1 MTGSGAPRH
10 RAPPDRGPGSQR
22 CLRRPVC
29 CDASVHGVMIPLNL
43 WETLFVSEELISAL
57 HAIVGDAGLKTAG
70 DETAPFLTDWH
81 GQYQGRSLAVV
92 MPETTEQV
100 SQVMALADRH
110 DIVVV
115 PQGGNTGFMGG
126 ATPDADGRSILL
138 SLRRM
143 NRIREMD
150 PVNMSMTVEAGCVL
164 QALHDATEQQGL
176 YFPLNLA
183 AKGKLHH
190 WRQSRHQRWWAQ
202 CGALRHHARTDA
214 GCRGGPDGGRVL
226 NLLSG
231 LRKDNTGYDLR
242 HLFVGSEG
250 TLGVIT
256 AATMKLFPQPVAR
269 ATAFAEVRDV
279 EAAVTLL
286 HRLQAASGGGVEAFE
301 LIPADILHVVFHHF
315 PEIPQP
321 LATRGAMNV
330 LMEIASTNPASGVA
344 DDTGLAPLQE
354 IMQDTL
360 ASALEDGLVIDATI
374 AASETQ
380 RKALWDVREM
390 APESHKRSQ
399 GVARSDISLSQSA
412 LAPFYAEMVDGVR
425 AIDPNLWICGY
436 GHIGD
441 GNLHFNLVA
450 DERSNSDFAEK
461 KDRLYEL
468 IYEKVA
474 KYNGSISAEHGI
486 GQTKRAQL
494 AKVKAPDVLDV
505 MRAIKGSLDPKNL
518 MNPGK
523 MI

>member
-1 MTGSGAPRH
+1 MTHLPE
-10 RAPPDRGPGSQR
+10 
-22 CLRRPVC
+22 
-29 CDASVHGVMIPLNL
+29 I
-43 WETLFVSEELISAL
+43 EFVSTDLTSAL
-57 HAIVGDAGLKTAG
+57 RAIVGDAGVKT
-70 DETAPFLTDWH
+70 DDSDTAAFLTDWH
-81 GQYQGRSLAVV
+81 GQYQGRSIAVV

-100 SQVMALADRH
+100 SQVMALADAH

-126 ATPDADGRSILL
+126 ATPDASGRSILL

-143 NRIREMD
+143 NRIREID
-150 PVNMSMTVEAGCVL
+150 AINMSMTVEAGCVL
-164 QALHDATEQQGL
+164 QSLHDETEKQGL

-183 AKGKLHH
+183 AKGSCTIGGNL
-190 WRQSRHQRWWAQ
+190 
-202 CGALRHHARTDA
+202 GTNA
-214 GCRGGPDGGRVL
+214 GGLNVVRYGTTRELTLGVEVVLMGGRVL

-269 ATAFAEVRDV
+269 ATSFAEVRDV
-279 EAAVTLL
+279 SAAVELL

-330 LMEIASTNPASGVA
+330 LMEIGSSNPASGEV
-344 DDTGLAPLQE
+344 DETGETPLQT

-360 ASALEDGLVIDATI
+360 ASAFEDGLVLDATI
-374 AASETQ
+374 AASEAQ
-380 RKALWDVREM
+380 RRALWDVREM
-390 APESHKRSQ
+390 APESHKRSR
-399 GVARSDISLSQSA
+399 GVARSDISLAQSA
-412 LAPFYAEMVDGVR
+412 LAPFYAEMVA
-425 AIDPNLWICGY
+425 AIKEVDPTIRICGY
-436 GHIGD
+436 GHLGD

-450 DERSNSDFAEK
+450 DERSNSEFDSK

-468 IYEKVA
+468 IYEHVA
-474 KYNGSISAEHGI
+474 RYDGSISAEHGI
-486 GQTKRAQL
+486 GQTKRDQL
-494 AKVKAPDVLDV
+494 AKVKAPEVLDV
-505 MRAIKGSLDPKNL
+505 MRSIKASLDPKNL

-523 MI
+523 VI

>member
-1 MTGSGAPRH
+1 MSAEII
-10 RAPPDRGPGSQR
+10 A
-22 CLRRPVC
+22 
-29 CDASVHGVMIPLNL
+29 
-43 WETLFVSEELISAL
+43 AL
-57 HAIVGDAGLKTAG
+57 HAIVGDAGLKTG
-70 DETAPFLTDWH
+70 DTDTESFLTDWH
-81 GQYQGRSLAVV
+81 GQYRGRSLAVV

-100 SQVMALADRH
+100 SQVMSLADAH

-126 ATPDADGRSILL
+126 ATPDDAGNSILL

-143 NRIREMD
+143 NRIREID
-150 PVNMSMTVEAGCVL
+150 ATNMSMTVEAGCVL
-164 QALHDATEQQGL
+164 QTLHDTTEKQGL

-183 AKGKLHH
+183 AKGSCTIGGNL
-190 WRQSRHQRWWAQ
+190 
-202 CGALRHHARTDA
+202 GTNA
-214 GCRGGPDGGRVL
+214 GGLNVVRYGTTRELTLGVEVVLMGGRVL
-226 NLLSG
+226 NLLGG

-269 ATAFAEVRDV
+269 ATSFAEVRDV
-279 EAAVTLL
+279 SAAVELL

-330 LMEIASTNPASGVA
+330 LMEIGSSNPASGIA
-344 DDTGLAPLQE
+344 DDSGETPLQT
-354 IMQDTL
+354 IMQETL
-360 ASALEDGLVIDATI
+360 ATAFEDGLVIDATI
-374 AASETQ
+374 AASEAQ
-380 RKALWDVREM
+380 RRALWDVREN
-390 APESHKRSQ
+390 APESHKRSR
-399 GVARSDISLSQSA
+399 GVARSDISLAQSS
-412 LAPFYAEMVDGVR
+412 LAPFYEDMVAAVKTV
-425 AIDPNLWICGY
+425 DPTIRICGY
-436 GHIGD
+436 GHLGD

-450 DERSNSDFAEK
+450 DERSNSEFDSK
-461 KDRLYEL
+461 KDQLYEL
-468 IYEKVA
+468 IYEHVA

-494 AKVKAPDVLDV
+494 AKVKAPEVLDV
-505 MRAIKGSLDPKNL
+505 MRAIKASIDPKNL

-523 MI
+523 VI

>member
-1 MTGSGAPRH
+1 MSAEII
-10 RAPPDRGPGSQR
+10 A
-22 CLRRPVC
+22 
-29 CDASVHGVMIPLNL
+29 
-43 WETLFVSEELISAL
+43 AL
-57 HAIVGDAGLKTAG
+57 HAIVGDAGLKTG
-70 DETAPFLTDWH
+70 DTDTESFLTDWH
-81 GQYQGRSLAVV
+81 GQYRGRSLAVV

-100 SQVMALADRH
+100 SQVMALADAH

-126 ATPDADGRSILL
+126 ATPDDAGNSILL

-143 NRIREMD
+143 NRIREID
-150 PVNMSMTVEAGCVL
+150 ATNMSMTVEAGCVL
-164 QALHDATEQQGL
+164 QTLHDTTEKQGL

-183 AKGKLHH
+183 AKGSCTIGGNL
-190 WRQSRHQRWWAQ
+190 
-202 CGALRHHARTDA
+202 GTNA
-214 GCRGGPDGGRVL
+214 GGLNVVRYGTTRELTLGVEVVLMGGRVL
-226 NLLSG
+226 NLLGG

-269 ATAFAEVRDV
+269 ATSFAEVRDV
-279 EAAVTLL
+279 SAAVELL

-330 LMEIASTNPASGVA
+330 LMEIGSSNPASGIA
-344 DDTGLAPLQE
+344 DDSGETPLQT
-354 IMQDTL
+354 IMQETL
-360 ASALEDGLVIDATI
+360 ANAFEDGLVIDATI
-374 AASETQ
+374 AASEAQ
-380 RKALWDVREM
+380 RRALWDVREN
-390 APESHKRSQ
+390 APESHKRSR
-399 GVARSDISLSQSA
+399 GVARSDISLAQSS
-412 LAPFYAEMVDGVR
+412 LAPFYEDMVAAVKTV
-425 AIDPNLWICGY
+425 DPTIRICGY
-436 GHIGD
+436 GHLGD

-450 DERSNSDFAEK
+450 DERSNSEFDSK
-461 KDRLYEL
+461 KDQLYEL
-468 IYEKVA
+468 IYEHVA

-494 AKVKAPDVLDV
+494 AKVKAPEVLDV
-505 MRAIKGSLDPKNL
+505 MRAIKASIDPKNL

-523 MI
+523 VI

>member
-1 MTGSGAPRH
+1 
-10 RAPPDRGPGSQR
+10 
-22 CLRRPVC
+22 
-29 CDASVHGVMIPLNL
+29 
-43 WETLFVSEELISAL
+43 VSAELINAL
-57 HAIVGDAGLKTAG
+57 HAIVGDAGLKTG
-70 DETAPFLTDWH
+70 DGDTASFLTDWH
-81 GQYQGRSLAVV
+81 GQYQGQAVAVV
-92 MPETTEQV
+92 MPDSTEQV
-100 SQVMALADRH
+100 SAVMALADAH
-110 DIVVV
+110 DVVVV

-126 ATPDADGRSILL
+126 ATPDSRGRTILL

-143 NRIREMD
+143 NRIREID
-150 PVNMSMTVEAGCVL
+150 ATNMSMTVEAGCVL
-164 QALHDATEQQGL
+164 QTLHEATEREGL

-183 AKGKLHH
+183 AKGSCTIGGNL
-190 WRQSRHQRWWAQ
+190 
-202 CGALRHHARTDA
+202 GTNA
-214 GCRGGPDGGRVL
+214 GGLNVVRYGTTRELTLGVEVVLMGGRVL

-269 ATAFAEVRDV
+269 ATAFTEVRDV
-279 EAAVTLL
+279 AAAVDLL

-330 LMEIASTNPASGVA
+330 LMEIGSSNPASG
-344 DDTGLAPLQE
+344 LANDSGETPLQV
-354 IMQDTL
+354 IIQDTL
-360 ASALEDGLVIDATI
+360 ASAFEDGLVLDATI

-380 RKALWDVREM
+380 RRSLWDVREM
-390 APESHKRSQ
+390 APESHKRSK

-412 LAPFYAEMVDGVR
+412 LAPFYAEMVDGVK
-425 AIDPNLWICGY
+425 AIDPNLLICGY
-436 GHIGD
+436 GHLGD
-441 GNLHFNLVA
+441 GNLHFNIVA
-450 DERSNSDFAEK
+450 DERSNSDFEAK
-461 KDRLYEL
+461 KDQLYSL

-474 KYNGSISAEHGI
+474 KHNGSISAEHGI

-494 AKVKAPDVLDV
+494 AKVKQPEVLDV
-505 MRAIKGSLDPKNL
+505 MRAIKASIDPKNL

-523 MI
+523 VI

>member
-1 MTGSGAPRH
+1 MSAEII
-10 RAPPDRGPGSQR
+10 A
-22 CLRRPVC
+22 
-29 CDASVHGVMIPLNL
+29 
-43 WETLFVSEELISAL
+43 AL
-57 HAIVGDAGLKTAG
+57 HAIVGDAGLKTG
-70 DETAPFLTDWH
+70 DTDTESFLTDWH
-81 GQYQGRSLAVV
+81 GQYRGRSLAVV

-100 SQVMALADRH
+100 SQVMALADAH

-126 ATPDADGRSILL
+126 ATPDDAGNSILL

-143 NRIREMD
+143 NRIREID
-150 PVNMSMTVEAGCVL
+150 ATNMSMTVEAGCVL
-164 QALHDATEQQGL
+164 QTLHDTTEKQGL

-183 AKGKLHH
+183 AKGRCTIGGNL
-190 WRQSRHQRWWAQ
+190 
-202 CGALRHHARTDA
+202 GTNA
-214 GCRGGPDGGRVL
+214 GGLNVVRYGTTRELTLGVEVVLMGGRVL
-226 NLLSG
+226 NLLGG

-269 ATAFAEVRDV
+269 ATSFAEVRDV
-279 EAAVTLL
+279 SAAVELL

-330 LMEIASTNPASGVA
+330 LMEIGSSNPASGIA
-344 DDTGLAPLQE
+344 DDSGETPLQT
-354 IMQDTL
+354 IMQETL
-360 ASALEDGLVIDATI
+360 ATAFEDGLVIDATI
-374 AASETQ
+374 AASEAQ
-380 RKALWDVREM
+380 RRALWDVREN
-390 APESHKRSQ
+390 APESHKRSR
-399 GVARSDISLSQSA
+399 GVARSDISLAQSS
-412 LAPFYAEMVDGVR
+412 LAPFYEDMVAAVKTV
-425 AIDPNLWICGY
+425 DPTIRICGY
-436 GHIGD
+436 GHLGD

-450 DERSNSDFAEK
+450 DERSNSEFDSK
-461 KDRLYEL
+461 KDQLYEL
-468 IYEKVA
+468 IYEHVA

-494 AKVKAPDVLDV
+494 AKVKAPEVLDV
-505 MRAIKGSLDPKNL
+505 MRAIKASIDPKNL

-523 MI
+523 VI

>member
-1 MTGSGAPRH
+1 MSA
-10 RAPPDRGPGSQR
+10 
-22 CLRRPVC
+22 
-29 CDASVHGVMIPLNL
+29 
-43 WETLFVSEELISAL
+43 ELINAL
-57 HAIVGDAGLKTAG
+57 HAIVGDAGLKTG
-70 DETAPFLTDWH
+70 DGDTASFLTDWH
-81 GQYQGRSLAVV
+81 GQYQGQAVAVV
-92 MPETTEQV
+92 MPDSTEQV
-100 SQVMALADRH
+100 SAVMALADAH
-110 DIVVV
+110 DVVVV

-126 ATPDADGRSILL
+126 ATPDSRGRTILL

-143 NRIREMD
+143 NRIREID
-150 PVNMSMTVEAGCVL
+150 ATNMSMTVEAGCVL
-164 QALHDATEQQGL
+164 QTLHEATEREGL

-183 AKGKLHH
+183 AKGSCTIGGNL
-190 WRQSRHQRWWAQ
+190 
-202 CGALRHHARTDA
+202 GTNA
-214 GCRGGPDGGRVL
+214 GGLNVVRYGTTRELTLGVEVVLMGGRVL

-279 EAAVTLL
+279 AAAVDLL

-330 LMEIASTNPASGVA
+330 LMEIGSSNPASG
-344 DDTGLAPLQE
+344 LANDSGETPLQV
-354 IMQDTL
+354 IIQDTL
-360 ASALEDGLVIDATI
+360 ASAFEDGLVLDATI

-380 RKALWDVREM
+380 RRSLWDVREM
-390 APESHKRSQ
+390 APESPKRSK

-412 LAPFYAEMVDGVR
+412 LAPFYAEMVDGVK
-425 AIDPNLWICGY
+425 AIDPNLLICGY
-436 GHIGD
+436 GHLGD
-441 GNLHFNLVA
+441 GNLHFNIVA
-450 DERSNSDFAEK
+450 DERSNSDFEAK
-461 KDRLYEL
+461 KDQLYSL
-468 IYEKVA
+468 IYKKVA
-474 KYNGSISAEHGI
+474 KHNGSISAEHGI

-494 AKVKAPDVLDV
+494 AKVKQPEVLDV
-505 MRAIKGSLDPKNL
+505 MRAIKASIDPKNL

-523 MI
+523 VI

>member
-1 MTGSGAPRH
+1 MSAEII
-10 RAPPDRGPGSQR
+10 A
-22 CLRRPVC
+22 
-29 CDASVHGVMIPLNL
+29 
-43 WETLFVSEELISAL
+43 AL
-57 HAIVGDAGLKTAG
+57 HAIVGDAGLKTG
-70 DETAPFLTDWH
+70 DTDTESFLTDWH
-81 GQYQGRSLAVV
+81 GQYRGRSLAVV

-100 SQVMALADRH
+100 SQVMALADAH

-126 ATPDADGRSILL
+126 ATPDDAGNSILL

-143 NRIREMD
+143 NRIREID
-150 PVNMSMTVEAGCVL
+150 ATNMSMTVEAGCVL
-164 QALHDATEQQGL
+164 QTLHDTTEKQGL

-183 AKGKLHH
+183 AKGSCTIGGNL
-190 WRQSRHQRWWAQ
+190 
-202 CGALRHHARTDA
+202 GTNA
-214 GCRGGPDGGRVL
+214 GGLNVVRYGTTRELTLGVEVVLMGGRVL
-226 NLLSG
+226 NLLGG

-269 ATAFAEVRDV
+269 ATSFAEVRDV
-279 EAAVTLL
+279 SAAVELL

-330 LMEIASTNPASGVA
+330 LMEIGSSNPASGIA
-344 DDTGLAPLQE
+344 DDSGETPLQT
-354 IMQDTL
+354 IMQETL
-360 ASALEDGLVIDATI
+360 ATAFEDGLVIDATI
-374 AASETQ
+374 AASEAQ
-380 RKALWDVREM
+380 RRALWDVREN
-390 APESHKRSQ
+390 APESHKRSR
-399 GVARSDISLSQSA
+399 GVARSDISLAQSS
-412 LAPFYAEMVDGVR
+412 LAPFYEDMVAAVK
-425 AIDPNLWICGY
+425 AVDPTIRICGY
-436 GHIGD
+436 GHLGD

-450 DERSNSDFAEK
+450 DERSNSEFDSK
-461 KDRLYEL
+461 KDQLYEL
-468 IYEKVA
+468 IYEHVA

-494 AKVKAPDVLDV
+494 AKVKAPEVLDV
-505 MRAIKGSLDPKNL
+505 MRAIKASIDPKNL

-523 MI
+523 VI

>member
-1 MTGSGAPRH
+1 MYAEII
-10 RAPPDRGPGSQR
+10 A
-22 CLRRPVC
+22 
-29 CDASVHGVMIPLNL
+29 
-43 WETLFVSEELISAL
+43 AL
-57 HAIVGDAGLKTAG
+57 HAIVGDAGLKTG
-70 DETAPFLTDWH
+70 DTDTESFLTDWH
-81 GQYQGRSLAVV
+81 GQYRGRSLAVV

-100 SQVMALADRH
+100 SQVMALADAH

-126 ATPDADGRSILL
+126 ATPDDAGNSILL

-143 NRIREMD
+143 NRIREID
-150 PVNMSMTVEAGCVL
+150 ATNMSMTVEAGCVL
-164 QALHDATEQQGL
+164 QTLHDTTEKQGL

-183 AKGKLHH
+183 AKGSCTIGGNL
-190 WRQSRHQRWWAQ
+190 
-202 CGALRHHARTDA
+202 GTNA
-214 GCRGGPDGGRVL
+214 GGLNVVRYGTTRELTLGVEVVLIGGRIL
-226 NLLSG
+226 NLLGG

-269 ATAFAEVRDV
+269 ATSFAEVRDV
-279 EAAVTLL
+279 SAAVELL

-330 LMEIASTNPASGVA
+330 LMEIGSSNPASGIA
-344 DDTGLAPLQE
+344 DDSGETPLQT
-354 IMQDTL
+354 IMQETL
-360 ASALEDGLVIDATI
+360 ATAFEDGLVIDATI
-374 AASETQ
+374 AASEAQ
-380 RKALWDVREM
+380 RNALWDVREN
-390 APESHKRSQ
+390 APESHKRSR
-399 GVARSDISLSQSA
+399 GVARSDISLAQSS
-412 LAPFYAEMVDGVR
+412 LAPFYEDMVAAVKTV
-425 AIDPNLWICGY
+425 DPTIRICGY
-436 GHIGD
+436 GHLGD

-450 DERSNSDFAEK
+450 DERSNSEFDSK
-461 KDRLYEL
+461 KDQLYEL
-468 IYEKVA
+468 IYEHVA

-494 AKVKAPDVLDV
+494 AKVKAPEVLDV
-505 MRAIKGSLDPKNL
+505 MRAIKASIDPKNL

-523 MI
+523 VI

>member
-1 MTGSGAPRH
+1 
-10 RAPPDRGPGSQR
+10 
-22 CLRRPVC
+22 
-29 CDASVHGVMIPLNL
+29 
-43 WETLFVSEELISAL
+43 VSAELINAL
-57 HAIVGDAGLKTAG
+57 HAIVGDAGLKTG
-70 DETAPFLTDWH
+70 DGDTASFLTDWH
-81 GQYQGRSLAVV
+81 GQYQGQAVAVV
-92 MPETTEQV
+92 MPDSTEQV
-100 SQVMALADRH
+100 SAVMALADAH
-110 DIVVV
+110 DVVVV

-126 ATPDADGRSILL
+126 ATPDSRGRTILL

-143 NRIREMD
+143 NRIREID
-150 PVNMSMTVEAGCVL
+150 ATNMSMTVEAGCVL
-164 QALHDATEQQGL
+164 QTLHEASEREGL

-183 AKGKLHH
+183 AKGSCTIGGNL
-190 WRQSRHQRWWAQ
+190 
-202 CGALRHHARTDA
+202 GTNA
-214 GCRGGPDGGRVL
+214 GGLNVVRYGTTRELTLGVEVVLMGGRVL

-279 EAAVTLL
+279 AAAVDLL

-330 LMEIASTNPASGVA
+330 LMEIGSSNPASG
-344 DDTGLAPLQE
+344 LANDSGETPLQV
-354 IMQDTL
+354 IIQDTL
-360 ASALEDGLVIDATI
+360 ASAFEDGLVLDATI

-380 RKALWDVREM
+380 RRSLWDVREM
-390 APESHKRSQ
+390 APESHKRSK

-412 LAPFYAEMVDGVR
+412 LAPFYAEMVDGVK
-425 AIDPNLWICGY
+425 AIDPNLLICGY
-436 GHIGD
+436 GHLGD
-441 GNLHFNLVA
+441 GNLHFNIVA
-450 DERSNSDFAEK
+450 DERSNSDFEAK
-461 KDRLYEL
+461 KDQLYSL

-474 KYNGSISAEHGI
+474 KHNGSISAEHGI

-494 AKVKAPDVLDV
+494 AKVKQPEVLDV
-505 MRAIKGSLDPKNL
+505 MRAIKASIDPKNL

-523 MI
+523 VI

>member
-1 MTGSGAPRH
+1 MTGCAGRPR
-10 RAPPDRGPGSQR
+10 RAPADF
-22 CLRRPVC
+22 
-29 CDASVHGVMIPLNL
+29 HGTAAVRHVAVGLSTWLSCECPEYRSRENPAL
-43 WETLFVSEELISAL
+43 SAEIIAAL
-57 HAIVGDAGLKTAG
+57 LAIVGDAGLKTG
-70 DETAPFLTDWH
+70 EDETVSFLTDWH
-81 GQYQGRSLAVV
+81 GQYRGQALAVV

-100 SQVMALADRH
+100 SRVMALADAH

-126 ATPDADGRSILL
+126 ATPDAAGNSILL

-143 NRIREMD
+143 NRIREID
-150 PVNMSMTVEAGCVL
+150 ATNMSMTVEAGCVL
-164 QALHDATEQQGL
+164 QTLHDETEKQGL

-183 AKGKLHH
+183 AKGSCTIGGNL
-190 WRQSRHQRWWAQ
+190 
-202 CGALRHHARTDA
+202 GTNA
-214 GCRGGPDGGRVL
+214 GGLNVVRYGTTRELTLGVEVVLIGGRVL
-226 NLLSG
+226 NLLGG

-269 ATAFAEVRDV
+269 ATSFAEVRDV
-279 EAAVTLL
+279 SAAVELL

-330 LMEIASTNPASGVA
+330 LMEIGSSNPASGRA
-344 DDTGLAPLQE
+344 DDGGETPLQT
-354 IMQDTL
+354 IMQETL
-360 ASALEDGLVIDATI
+360 ATAFEDGLVLDATI
-374 AASETQ
+374 AASEAQ
-380 RKALWDVREM
+380 RRALWDVREN
-390 APESHKRSQ
+390 APESHKRSR
-399 GVARSDISLSQSA
+399 GVARSDISLAQSS
-412 LAPFYAEMVDGVR
+412 LAPFYEDMVAAVKTV
-425 AIDPNLWICGY
+425 DPTIRICGY
-436 GHIGD
+436 GHLGD

-450 DERSNSDFAEK
+450 DERSNSEFDSK
-461 KDRLYEL
+461 KDQLYEL
-468 IYEKVA
+468 IYEHVA

-494 AKVKAPDVLDV
+494 AKVKAPEVLDV
-505 MRAIKGSLDPKNL
+505 MRAIKASIDPKNL

-523 MI
+523 VI

>member
-1 MTGSGAPRH
+1 
-10 RAPPDRGPGSQR
+10 
-22 CLRRPVC
+22 
-29 CDASVHGVMIPLNL
+29 
-43 WETLFVSEELISAL
+43 VSAEIIAAL
-57 HAIVGDAGLKTAG
+57 HAIVGDAGLKTG
-70 DETAPFLTDWH
+70 DTDTESFLTDWH
-81 GQYQGRSLAVV
+81 GQYRGRSLAVV

-100 SQVMALADRH
+100 SQVMALADAH

-126 ATPDADGRSILL
+126 ATPDDAGNSILL

-143 NRIREMD
+143 NRIREID
-150 PVNMSMTVEAGCVL
+150 ATNMSMTVEAGCVL
-164 QALHDATEQQGL
+164 QTLHDTTEKQGL

-183 AKGKLHH
+183 AKGSCTIGGNL
-190 WRQSRHQRWWAQ
+190 
-202 CGALRHHARTDA
+202 GTNA
-214 GCRGGPDGGRVL
+214 GGLNVVRYGTTRELTLGVEVVLMGGRVL
-226 NLLSG
+226 NLLGG

-269 ATAFAEVRDV
+269 ATSFAEVRDV
-279 EAAVTLL
+279 SAAVELL

-330 LMEIASTNPASGVA
+330 LMEIGSSNPASGIA
-344 DDTGLAPLQE
+344 DDSGETPLQT
-354 IMQDTL
+354 IMQETL
-360 ASALEDGLVIDATI
+360 AAAFEDGLVIDATI
-374 AASETQ
+374 AASEAQ
-380 RKALWDVREM
+380 RRALWDVREN
-390 APESHKRSQ
+390 APESHKRSR
-399 GVARSDISLSQSA
+399 GVARSDISLAQSS
-412 LAPFYAEMVDGVR
+412 LAPFYEDMVAAVKTV
-425 AIDPNLWICGY
+425 DPTIRICGY
-436 GHIGD
+436 GHLGD

-450 DERSNSDFAEK
+450 DERSNSEFDSK
-461 KDRLYEL
+461 KDQLYEL
-468 IYEKVA
+468 IYEHVA

-494 AKVKAPDVLDV
+494 AKVKAPEVLDV
-505 MRAIKGSLDPKNL
+505 MRAIKASIDPKNL

-523 MI
+523 VI

>member
-1 MTGSGAPRH
+1 MSAEIIT
-10 RAPPDRGPGSQR
+10 
-22 CLRRPVC
+22 
-29 CDASVHGVMIPLNL
+29 
-43 WETLFVSEELISAL
+43 AL
-57 HAIVGDAGLKTAG
+57 HAIVGDAGLKTG
-70 DETAPFLTDWH
+70 DTDTESFLTDWH
-81 GQYQGRSLAVV
+81 GQYRGRSLAVV

-100 SQVMALADRH
+100 SQVMALADAQ

-126 ATPDADGRSILL
+126 ATPDDAGNSILL

-143 NRIREMD
+143 NRIREID
-150 PVNMSMTVEAGCVL
+150 ATNMSMTVEAGCVL
-164 QALHDATEQQGL
+164 QTLHDTTEKQGL

-183 AKGKLHH
+183 AKGSCTIGGNL
-190 WRQSRHQRWWAQ
+190 
-202 CGALRHHARTDA
+202 GTNA
-214 GCRGGPDGGRVL
+214 GGLNVVRYGTTRELTLGVEVVLMGGRVL
-226 NLLSG
+226 NLLGG

-269 ATAFAEVRDV
+269 ATSFAEVRDV
-279 EAAVTLL
+279 SAAVELL

-330 LMEIASTNPASGVA
+330 LMEIGSSNPASGIA
-344 DDTGLAPLQE
+344 DDSGETPLQT
-354 IMQDTL
+354 IMQETL
-360 ASALEDGLVIDATI
+360 ATAFEDGLVIDATI
-374 AASETQ
+374 AASEAQ
-380 RKALWDVREM
+380 RNALWDVREN
-390 APESHKRSQ
+390 APESHKRSR
-399 GVARSDISLSQSA
+399 GVARSDISLAQSS
-412 LAPFYAEMVDGVR
+412 LAPFYEDMVAAVKTV
-425 AIDPNLWICGY
+425 DPTIRICGY
-436 GHIGD
+436 GHLGD

-450 DERSNSDFAEK
+450 DERSNSEFDSK
-461 KDRLYEL
+461 KDQLYEL
-468 IYEKVA
+468 IYEHVA

-494 AKVKAPDVLDV
+494 AKVKAPEVLDV
-505 MRAIKGSLDPKNL
+505 MRAIKASIDPKNL

-523 MI
+523 VI

>member
-1 MTGSGAPRH
+1 MSAEII
-10 RAPPDRGPGSQR
+10 A
-22 CLRRPVC
+22 
-29 CDASVHGVMIPLNL
+29 
-43 WETLFVSEELISAL
+43 AL
-57 HAIVGDAGLKTAG
+57 HAIVGDAGLKTG
-70 DETAPFLTDWH
+70 DTDTESFLTDWH
-81 GQYQGRSLAVV
+81 GQYRGRSLAVV

-100 SQVMALADRH
+100 SQVMALADAH

-126 ATPDADGRSILL
+126 ATPDDAGNSILL

-143 NRIREMD
+143 NRIREID
-150 PVNMSMTVEAGCVL
+150 ATNMSMTVEAGCVL
-164 QALHDATEQQGL
+164 QTLHDTTEKQGL

-183 AKGKLHH
+183 AKGSCTIGGNL
-190 WRQSRHQRWWAQ
+190 
-202 CGALRHHARTDA
+202 GTNA
-214 GCRGGPDGGRVL
+214 GGLNVVRYGTTRELTLGVEVVLMGGRVL
-226 NLLSG
+226 NLLGG

-269 ATAFAEVRDV
+269 ATSFAEVRDV
-279 EAAVTLL
+279 SAAVELL

-330 LMEIASTNPASGVA
+330 LMEIGSSNPASGIA
-344 DDTGLAPLQE
+344 DDSGETPLQT
-354 IMQDTL
+354 IMQETL
-360 ASALEDGLVIDATI
+360 ATAFEDGLVIDATI
-374 AASETQ
+374 AASEAQ
-380 RKALWDVREM
+380 RKALWDVREN
-390 APESHKRSQ
+390 APESHKRSR
-399 GVARSDISLSQSA
+399 GVARSDISLAQSS
-412 LAPFYAEMVDGVR
+412 LAPFYEDMVAAVK
-425 AIDPNLWICGY
+425 AVDPTIRICGY
-436 GHIGD
+436 GHLGD

-450 DERSNSDFAEK
+450 DERSNSEFDSK
-461 KDRLYEL
+461 KDQLYEL
-468 IYEKVA
+468 IYEHVA

-494 AKVKAPDVLDV
+494 AKVKAPEILDV
-505 MRAIKGSLDPKNL
+505 MRAIKASIDPKNL

-523 MI
+523 VI

>member
-1 MTGSGAPRH
+1 MSAEIF
-10 RAPPDRGPGSQR
+10 A
-22 CLRRPVC
+22 
-29 CDASVHGVMIPLNL
+29 
-43 WETLFVSEELISAL
+43 AL
-57 HAIVGDAGLKTAG
+57 HAIVGDAGLKTG
-70 DETAPFLTDWH
+70 DTDTESFLTDWH
-81 GQYQGRSLAVV
+81 GQYRGRSLAVV

-100 SQVMALADRH
+100 SQVMALADAH

-126 ATPDADGRSILL
+126 ATPDDAGNSILL

-143 NRIREMD
+143 NRIREID
-150 PVNMSMTVEAGCVL
+150 ATNMSMTVEAGCVL
-164 QALHDATEQQGL
+164 QTLHDTTEKQGL

-183 AKGKLHH
+183 AKGSCTIGGNL
-190 WRQSRHQRWWAQ
+190 
-202 CGALRHHARTDA
+202 GTNA
-214 GCRGGPDGGRVL
+214 GGLNVVRYGTTRELTLGVEVVLMGGRVL
-226 NLLSG
+226 NLLGG

-269 ATAFAEVRDV
+269 ATSFAEVRDV
-279 EAAVTLL
+279 SAAVELL

-330 LMEIASTNPASGVA
+330 LMEIGSSNPASGIA
-344 DDTGLAPLQE
+344 DDSGETPLQT
-354 IMQDTL
+354 IMQETL
-360 ASALEDGLVIDATI
+360 ATAFEDGLVIDATI
-374 AASETQ
+374 AASEAQ
-380 RKALWDVREM
+380 RRALWDVREN
-390 APESHKRSQ
+390 APESHKRSR
-399 GVARSDISLSQSA
+399 GVARSDISLAQSS
-412 LAPFYAEMVDGVR
+412 LAPFYEDMVAAVKTV
-425 AIDPNLWICGY
+425 DPTIRICGY
-436 GHIGD
+436 GHLGD

-450 DERSNSDFAEK
+450 DERSNSEFDSK
-461 KDRLYEL
+461 KDQLYEL
-468 IYEKVA
+468 IYEHVA

-494 AKVKAPDVLDV
+494 AKVKAPEVLDV
-505 MRAIKGSLDPKNL
+505 MRAIKASIDPKNL

-523 MI
+523 VI

>member
-1 MTGSGAPRH
+1 MSA
-10 RAPPDRGPGSQR
+10 
-22 CLRRPVC
+22 
-29 CDASVHGVMIPLNL
+29 
-43 WETLFVSEELISAL
+43 ELINAL
-57 HAIVGDAGLKTAG
+57 HAIVGDAGLKTG
-70 DETAPFLTDWH
+70 DGDTASFLTDWH
-81 GQYQGRSLAVV
+81 GQYQGQAVAVV
-92 MPETTEQV
+92 MPDSTEQV
-100 SQVMALADRH
+100 SAVMALADAH
-110 DIVVV
+110 DVVVV

-126 ATPDADGRSILL
+126 ATPDSRGHTILL

-143 NRIREMD
+143 NRIREID
-150 PVNMSMTVEAGCVL
+150 ATNMSMTVEAGCVL
-164 QALHDATEQQGL
+164 QTLHEATEREGL

-183 AKGKLHH
+183 AKGSCTIGGNL
-190 WRQSRHQRWWAQ
+190 
-202 CGALRHHARTDA
+202 GTNA
-214 GCRGGPDGGRVL
+214 GGLNVVRYGTTRELTLGVEVVLMGGRVL

-279 EAAVTLL
+279 AAAVDLL

-330 LMEIASTNPASGVA
+330 LMEIGSSNPASG
-344 DDTGLAPLQE
+344 LANDSGETPLQV
-354 IMQDTL
+354 IIQDTL
-360 ASALEDGLVIDATI
+360 ASAFEDGLVLDATI

-380 RKALWDVREM
+380 RRSLWDVREM
-390 APESHKRSQ
+390 APESHKRSK

-412 LAPFYAEMVDGVR
+412 LAPFYAEMVDGVK
-425 AIDPNLWICGY
+425 AIDPNLLICGY
-436 GHIGD
+436 GHLGD
-441 GNLHFNLVA
+441 GNLHFNIVA
-450 DERSNSDFAEK
+450 DERSNSDFEAK
-461 KDRLYEL
+461 KDQLYSL

-474 KYNGSISAEHGI
+474 QHNGSISAEHGI

-494 AKVKAPDVLDV
+494 AKVKQPEVLDV
-505 MRAIKGSLDPKNL
+505 MRAIKASIDPKNL

-523 MI
+523 VI

>member
-1 MTGSGAPRH
+1 MTGCAGPLPRVH
-10 RAPPDRGPGSQR
+10 SDFTDTAAVRHVAVGHS
-22 CLRRPVC
+22 RRLSC
-29 CDASVHGVMIPLNL
+29 NL
-43 WETLFVSEELISAL
+43 SNILLQETPAVSAEIIAAL
-57 HAIVGDAGLKTAG
+57 HAIVGDAGLKTG
-70 DETAPFLTDWH
+70 DTDTESFLTDWH
-81 GQYQGRSLAVV
+81 GQYRGRSLAVV

-100 SQVMALADRH
+100 SQVMELADAH

-126 ATPDADGRSILL
+126 ATPDDAGNSILL

-143 NRIREMD
+143 NRIREID
-150 PVNMSMTVEAGCVL
+150 ATNMSMTVEAGCVL
-164 QALHDATEQQGL
+164 QTLHDTTEKQGL

-183 AKGKLHH
+183 AKGSCTIGGNL
-190 WRQSRHQRWWAQ
+190 
-202 CGALRHHARTDA
+202 GTNA
-214 GCRGGPDGGRVL
+214 GGLNVVRYGTTRELTLGVEVVLMGGRVL
-226 NLLSG
+226 NLLGG

-269 ATAFAEVRDV
+269 ATSFAEVRDV
-279 EAAVTLL
+279 SAAVELL

-330 LMEIASTNPASGVA
+330 LMEIGSSNPASGIA
-344 DDTGLAPLQE
+344 DDSGETPLQT
-354 IMQDTL
+354 IMQETL
-360 ASALEDGLVIDATI
+360 ATAFEDGLVIDATI
-374 AASETQ
+374 AASEAQ
-380 RKALWDVREM
+380 RKALWDVREN
-390 APESHKRSQ
+390 APESHKRSR
-399 GVARSDISLSQSA
+399 GVARSDISLAQSS
-412 LAPFYAEMVDGVR
+412 LAPFYEDMVAAVK
-425 AIDPNLWICGY
+425 AVDPTIRICGY
-436 GHIGD
+436 GHLGD

-450 DERSNSDFAEK
+450 DERSNSEFDSK
-461 KDRLYEL
+461 KDQLYEL
-468 IYEKVA
+468 IYEHVA

-494 AKVKAPDVLDV
+494 AKVKAPEILDV
-505 MRAIKGSLDPKNL
+505 MRAIKASIDPKNL

-523 MI
+523 VI

>member
-1 MTGSGAPRH
+1 MSAEII
-10 RAPPDRGPGSQR
+10 A
-22 CLRRPVC
+22 
-29 CDASVHGVMIPLNL
+29 
-43 WETLFVSEELISAL
+43 AL
-57 HAIVGDAGLKTAG
+57 HAIVGDAGLKTG
-70 DETAPFLTDWH
+70 DTDTESFLTDWH
-81 GQYQGRSLAVV
+81 GQYRGRSLAVV

-100 SQVMALADRH
+100 SQVMALADAH

-126 ATPDADGRSILL
+126 ATPDDAGNSILL

-143 NRIREMD
+143 NRIREID
-150 PVNMSMTVEAGCVL
+150 ATNMSMTVEAGCVL
-164 QALHDATEQQGL
+164 QTLHDTTEKQGL

-183 AKGKLHH
+183 AKGSCTIGGNL
-190 WRQSRHQRWWAQ
+190 
-202 CGALRHHARTDA
+202 GTNA
-214 GCRGGPDGGRVL
+214 GGLNVVRYGTTRELTLGVEVVLMGGRIL
-226 NLLSG
+226 NLLGG

-269 ATAFAEVRDV
+269 ATSFAEVRDV
-279 EAAVTLL
+279 SAAVELL

-330 LMEIASTNPASGVA
+330 LMEIGSSNPASGIA
-344 DDTGLAPLQE
+344 DDSGETPLQT
-354 IMQDTL
+354 IMQETL
-360 ASALEDGLVIDATI
+360 ATAFEDGLVIDATI
-374 AASETQ
+374 AASEAQ
-380 RKALWDVREM
+380 RNALWDLREN
-390 APESHKRSQ
+390 APESHKRSR
-399 GVARSDISLSQSA
+399 GVARSDISLAQSS
-412 LAPFYAEMVDGVR
+412 LAPFYEDMVAAVKTV
-425 AIDPNLWICGY
+425 DPTIRICGY
-436 GHIGD
+436 GHLGD

-450 DERSNSDFAEK
+450 DERSNSEFDSK
-461 KDRLYEL
+461 KDQLYEL
-468 IYEKVA
+468 IYEHVA

-494 AKVKAPDVLDV
+494 AKVKAPEVLDV
-505 MRAIKGSLDPKNL
+505 MRAIKASIDPKNL

-523 MI
+523 VI

>member
-1 MTGSGAPRH
+1 MSAEII
-10 RAPPDRGPGSQR
+10 A
-22 CLRRPVC
+22 
-29 CDASVHGVMIPLNL
+29 
-43 WETLFVSEELISAL
+43 AL
-57 HAIVGDAGLKTAG
+57 HAIVGDAGLKTG
-70 DETAPFLTDWH
+70 DTDTESFLTDWH
-81 GQYQGRSLAVV
+81 GQYRGRSLAVV

-100 SQVMALADRH
+100 SQVMALADAH

-126 ATPDADGRSILL
+126 ATPDNAGNSILL

-143 NRIREMD
+143 NRIREID
-150 PVNMSMTVEAGCVL
+150 ATNMSMTVEAGCVL
-164 QALHDATEQQGL
+164 QTLHDTTEKQGL

-183 AKGKLHH
+183 AKGSCTIGGNL
-190 WRQSRHQRWWAQ
+190 
-202 CGALRHHARTDA
+202 GTNA
-214 GCRGGPDGGRVL
+214 GGLNVVRYGTTRELTLGVEVVLMGGRVL
-226 NLLSG
+226 NLLGG

-269 ATAFAEVRDV
+269 ATSFAEVRDV
-279 EAAVTLL
+279 SAAVELL

-330 LMEIASTNPASGVA
+330 LMEIGSSNPASGIA
-344 DDTGLAPLQE
+344 DDSGETPLQT
-354 IMQDTL
+354 IMQETL
-360 ASALEDGLVIDATI
+360 ATAFEDGLVIDATI
-374 AASETQ
+374 AASEAQ
-380 RKALWDVREM
+380 RKALWDVREN
-390 APESHKRSQ
+390 APESHKRSR
-399 GVARSDISLSQSA
+399 GVARSDISLAQSS
-412 LAPFYAEMVDGVR
+412 LAPFYEDMVAAVKTV
-425 AIDPNLWICGY
+425 DPTIRICGY
-436 GHIGD
+436 GHLGD

-450 DERSNSDFAEK
+450 DERSNSEFDSK
-461 KDRLYEL
+461 KDQLYEL
-468 IYEKVA
+468 IDEQVA

-494 AKVKAPDVLDV
+494 AKVKAPEVLDV
-505 MRAIKGSLDPKNL
+505 MRAIKASIDPKNL

-523 MI
+523 VI